1 MESFFDGLNDLLGSS
16 LPGKTFRSWVE
27 RADYRPDDGPLIT
40 YEALLEV
47 IHIHLVDMYAASK
60 HPTAPGT
67 RLEMWQESAA
77 QFPPCIPAT
86 PDELLVL
93 LSKRADRTLSPR
105 GIELGGMFYTSDE
118 LMALRCELASHN
130 VDADRVAVRYNPWD
144 LGEVWVLNPIDNAY
158 LRASAV
164 DPAMKGMTEYPWR
177 VLKRAIRDR
186 FDQPDHLL
194 NLAAG
199 RNAIRDVVEAAMQK
213 PSRQRRVRAAR
224 FLQPPPSLTGEPNE
238 SGAGNAEA
246 TSPAESAAHDAQPGV
261 PAAPDTIEDTGVHHS
276 DPSEVNVDDW
286 EVASPDL

>member
-1 MESFFDGLNDLLGSS
+1 LASA
-16 LPGKTFRSWVE
+16 LPGRTFRSWVE

-40 YEALLEV
+40 YEALLEI
-47 IHIHLVDMYAASK
+47 IHIHLVDVYAASK

-118 LMALRCELASHN
+118 LMALRCELANQN
-130 VDADRVAVRYNPWD
+130 VDADRLAVRYNPWD
-144 LGEVWVLNPIDNAY
+144 LGEVWVLNPIDNTY
-158 LRASAV
+158 LKASAV
-164 DPAMKGMTEYPWR
+164 DPAMKGLTEYQWR
-177 VLKRAIRDR
+177 VLKRAIRER

-194 NLAAG
+194 SLAAG

-213 PSRQRRVRAAR
+213 PSRQRGVWAADSDR
-224 FLQPPPSLTGEPNE
+224 DLQ
-238 SGAGNAEA
+238 A
-246 TSPAESAAHDAQPGV
+246 SAALSHFTSRGYPPV
-261 PAAPDTIEDTGVHHS
+261 P
-276 DPSEVNVDDW
+276 
-286 EVASPDL
+286 